1 MKMFKKYPDW
11 ILYIRKE
18 MLNIFSKYSL
28 PRWVIFVADN
38 LAVFL
43 FFHLA
48 YLLRY
53 NFSLSDLSPILVFNQ
68 ALLATGVYALF
79 GLVFRSSSGLLRHT
93 TLTDI
98 ATVFIVTTCSAASL
112 IVISLL
118 SRMLNLSDVVTISYS
133 VILIHYV
140 AITVFL
146 FFSRVFIKVLFRFA
160 SDVGNNKKR
169 VLIYGAGD
177 MGFTVKRVL
186 LSDPRAD
193 FSVWG
198 FIDDN
203 RQLQGKKING
213 LPVFGQGILSINYL
227 TKNKIQTLIIA
238 INKLSPSRKSEIIR
252 TAMNFD
258 LEILE
263 TPAVEKWLNG
273 QLQIRQLKKVQL
285 QDLLN
290 RDTIQLNMDL
300 IAKGLN
306 NKTILVT
313 GAAGSIG
320 SEIVRQLARFNAKT
334 IILADQAET
343 PMFHL
348 ENELKDKFGS
358 LNYHAVL
365 ADITNSRRMELIFK
379 EFSPDIVF
387 HAAAYKHVP
396 LMEQNPHEA
405 LRVNVGGTKNIAE
418 LAIKYG
424 VKKFVMISTDKSVNP
439 SSVMGASKRICEMF
453 IQSKARE
460 EGVKTQFV
468 ITRFGNVLGSN
479 GSVIPIF
486 SKQIEE
492 GGPVTVTH
500 PDISR
505 YFMTIPEACELVLE
519 AGFMGKSNEIFVFD
533 MGEPVKI
540 ADMAMQMIQLSGLTP
555 GQDIQIV
562 YTGLRPG
569 EKLYE
574 ELLTNKED
582 TLPTHHPKIKVARVE
597 KYDHKM
603 LLTRIDMLIKN
614 VYLLS
619 KQDIVVLFREIVPE
633 YKSSNVLYNG
643 TEGSDAKGEGLLG
656 NPLPQALG
664 ESAGQTN

>member
-1 MKMFKKYPDW
+1 MIKQYPDW
-11 ILYIRKE
+11 ILIVRKG

-28 PRWVIFVADN
+28 PRWLIFAIDN

-43 FFHLA
+43 VFHLA

-53 NFSLSDLSPILVFNQ
+53 NFNLSDVNPFLVFNQ
-68 ALLATGVYALF
+68 ALIATVTYAIF
-79 GLVFRSSSGLLRHT
+79 GLLFRSSSGLLRHT

-98 ATVFIVTTCSAASL
+98 ATVFMVTTCSVGAL
-112 IVISLL
+112 IVL
-118 SRMLNLSDVVTISYS
+118 SFVSRILNLNEIAHVSYS

-146 FFSRVFIKVLFRFA
+146 FFSRIFIKVLFRFA
-160 SDVGNNKKR
+160 TEVGTNKKR

-186 LSDPRAD
+186 LSDPKTD

-203 RQLQGKKING
+203 SKLQGKKING
-213 LPVFGQGILSINYL
+213 LPVFHPRILSVNYL
-227 TKNKIQTLIIA
+227 TKNRIKTIIIA
-238 INKLSPSRKSEIIR
+238 INKLSPTRKSEIIR
-252 TAMNFD
+252 TALNFD

-273 QLQIRQLKKVQL
+273 QLQMRQIRKVQL

-306 NKTILVT
+306 KKTILVT

-320 SEIVRQLARFNAKT
+320 SEIVRQLARFNAKR
-334 IILADQAET
+334 IILVDQAET

-348 ENELKDKFGS
+348 ENELREKFVN
-358 LNYHAVL
+358 LKYNPIL
-365 ADITNSRRMELIFK
+365 ADVTNSRKMELIFK
-379 EFSPDIVF
+379 EFQPDIVF

-405 LRVNVGGTKNIAE
+405 LRVNVGGTKNVTE
-418 LAIKYG
+418 LSIKYG
-424 VKKFVMISTDKSVNP
+424 VTKFVMISTDKSVNP

-479 GSVIPIF
+479 GSVIPLF
-486 SKQIEE
+486 TKQIEE

-500 PDISR
+500 PDITR

-519 AGFMGKSNEIFVFD
+519 AGFMGKTNQIYVFD

-540 ADMAMQMIQLSGLTP
+540 EYLAQQMIHLSGLTP
-555 GQDIQIV
+555 GKDIQII

-574 ELLTNKED
+574 ELLTGKED
-582 TLPTHHPKIKVARVE
+582 SLPTHHPKIMVARVE
-597 KYDHKM
+597 KFDHKM
-603 LLTRIDMLIKN
+603 LLARIDMLIKN

-619 KQDIVVLFREIVPE
+619 ENDVIGLFKEIVPE
-633 YKSSNVLYNG
+633 YKSSNGKFNKTKVERSQLSEETKTAPNFP
-643 TEGSDAKGEGLLG
+643 S
-656 NPLPQALG
+656 
-664 ESAGQTN
+664 

>member
-1 MKMFKKYPDW
+1 MIKKYPVW
-11 ILYIRKE
+11 ILTLRKG
-18 MLNIFSKYSL
+18 MLNVFSKYSL
-28 PRWVIFVADN
+28 PRWVIFAGDN

-43 FFHLA
+43 FFHFA

-53 NFSLSDLSPILVFNQ
+53 NFNLADLNPVLVFNQ
-68 ALLATGVYALF
+68 ALVVTVIYALL
-79 GLVFRSSSGLLRHT
+79 GLFFRSSSGLLRHT

-98 ATVFIVTTCSAASL
+98 ATVFIVTTCSVGAL
-112 IVISLL
+112 IVLSFTSRLL
-118 SRMLNLSDVVTISYS
+118 DLGEIATIPYS
-133 VILIHYV
+133 VIVIHYV

-146 FFSRVFIKVLFRFA
+146 FFGRIFIKILFRFA
-160 SDVGNNKKR
+160 TDRGNNKRR

-186 LSDPRAD
+186 LSDPKSD
-193 FSVWG
+193 FNVWG

-203 RQLQGKKING
+203 PQLQGKKING
-213 LPVFGQGILSINYL
+213 LPVFNPKILSANYL
-227 TKNKIQTLIIA
+227 TKNKIQTIIIA

-263 TPAVEKWLNG
+263 TPAVENWLNG
-273 QLQIRQLKKVQL
+273 QLQMRQIKKVQL

-320 SEIVRQLARFNAKT
+320 SEIVRQLARFNTKR
-334 IILADQAET
+334 IILVDQAET
-343 PMFHL
+343 PMYLL
-348 ENELKDKFGS
+348 ENELSEKSVD
-358 LNYHAVL
+358 LRYNAIL
-365 ADITNSRRMELIFK
+365 ADVTNSRKMELIFK
-379 EFSPDIVF
+379 EFQPDIVF

-396 LMEQNPHEA
+396 LMEENPHEA
-405 LRVNVGGTKNIAE
+405 LRVNVGGTKNVAE

-424 VKKFVMISTDKSVNP
+424 VTKFVMISTDKSVNP

-479 GSVIPIF
+479 GSVIPLF
-486 SKQIEE
+486 TKQIEE

-500 PDISR
+500 PDITR

-519 AGFMGKSNEIFVFD
+519 AGFMGKTNQIYVFD

-540 ADMAMQMIQLSGLTP
+540 EYLAQQMIQLSGLIP
-555 GQDIQIV
+555 GKDIQIV

-574 ELLTNKED
+574 ELLTGKED

-597 KYDHKM
+597 KFDHKI
-603 LLTRIDMLIKN
+603 LLARIDMLIKN

-619 KQDIVVLFREIVPE
+619 EYDVIGLFSEIVPE
-633 YKSSNVLYNG
+633 YKSSNGKFNK
-643 TEGSDAKGEGLLG
+643 AKAERAGPRGKVKK
-656 NPLPQALG
+656 PQNFL
-664 ESAGQTN
+664 S

>member
-1 MKMFKKYPDW
+1 MIKKYPEW
-11 ILYIRKE
+11 ILTVRKG
-18 MLNIFSKYSL
+18 MLNVFSKYSL
-28 PRWVIFVADN
+28 PRWVIFAGDN

-53 NFSLSDLSPILVFNQ
+53 NFNLADLSPVLVFNQ
-68 ALLATGVYALF
+68 ALVATVIYAIF

-98 ATVFIVTTCSAASL
+98 STVFIVTTCSVGAL
-112 IVISLL
+112 IVL
-118 SRMLNLSDVVTISYS
+118 SFTSRLINFGEVSNVSYS
-133 VILIHYV
+133 IILIHYV

-146 FFSRVFIKVLFRFA
+146 FFGRVFIKVLFRFA
-160 SDVGNNKKR
+160 TEVGNNKKR

-186 LSDPRAD
+186 LSDSKSD

-203 RQLQGKKING
+203 SQLQGKKING
-213 LPVFGQGILSINYL
+213 LTVFNPRILSVNYL
-227 TKNKIQTLIIA
+227 TKNKIKTLIIA
-238 INKLSPSRKSEIIR
+238 INKLTPTRKSEIIR
-252 TAMNFD
+252 TALNYD

-273 QLQIRQLKKVQL
+273 QLQMRQIKKVQL

-290 RDTIQLNMDL
+290 RDSIQLNMDL

-306 NKTILVT
+306 KKTILVT

-320 SEIVRQLARFNAKT
+320 SEIVRQLARFNAKR
-334 IILADQAET
+334 IILVDQAET

-348 ENELKDKFGS
+348 ENELREKFVHLS
-358 LNYHAVL
+358 YNAIL
-365 ADITNSRRMELIFK
+365 ADVTNSRKMELIFK
-379 EFSPDIVF
+379 EFQPDIVF

-405 LRVNVGGTKNIAE
+405 LRVNVGGTKNVAE
-418 LAIKYG
+418 LSIKYG
-424 VKKFVMISTDKSVNP
+424 VTKFVMISTDKSVNP

-453 IQSKARE
+453 IQSKVRE
-460 EGVKTQFV
+460 EEVKTQFV

-486 SKQIEE
+486 TKQIEE

-500 PDISR
+500 PDITR
-505 YFMTIPEACELVLE
+505 FFMTIPEACELVLE
-519 AGFMGKSNEIFVFD
+519 AGFMGKTNQIYVFD

-540 ADMAMQMIQLSGLTP
+540 EYLAQQMIQLSGLTP
-555 GQDIQIV
+555 GKDIQIV

-574 ELLTNKED
+574 ELLTGKED
-582 TLPTHHPKIKVARVE
+582 TLPTHHPKIMVARVE
-597 KYDHKM
+597 KFDHKI
-603 LLTRIDMLIKN
+603 LLARIDMLIKN

-619 KQDIVVLFREIVPE
+619 EQDIIGLFKELVPE
-633 YKSSNVLYNG
+633 YKSSNGKFNK
-643 TEGSDAKGEGLLG
+643 TESDRSELSIKPKRAQHFL
-656 NPLPQALG
+656 
-664 ESAGQTN
+664 S